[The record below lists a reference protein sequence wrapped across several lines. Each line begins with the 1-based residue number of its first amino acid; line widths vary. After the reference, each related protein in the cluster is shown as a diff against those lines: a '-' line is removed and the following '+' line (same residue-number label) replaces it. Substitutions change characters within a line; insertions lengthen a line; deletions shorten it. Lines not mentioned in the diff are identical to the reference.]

1 MLARAHQSA
10 IWSRQRQVNALRS
23 ALREYYPAALAAFGT
38 DLAASDAVAVL
49 ALAPTPGAARALSR
63 SKIASALR
71 RAGRVRNI
79 DQRADEIQAALH
91 ADYLHAPPA
100 IAGAYGAAARSAIRL
115 ITAYTAEIAE
125 LEQALAEHFEQHP
138 DAKIVR
144 SLPGLGTVL
153 GARVLG
159 EFGDDRTR
167 FTSPKSR
174 KNYSGTSPITRASG
188 RSHVVLARHARNRRL
203 AGRAVWLCAQGA
215 GRAVSFCAQGAGPAV
230 YSRQPGAQSYW
241 PGSPGPALA
250 APPPRWRRQPPAHKS
265 GGCAACE
272 SAQPARAAAPPTY
285 CQDLRSA
292 DARQTRCCLPERW
305 LPATCGHPA
314 LMLSCRLPISRPGIS
329 LADPAGPK
337 LHRSAILAR
346 AAFGADIKPDLSA
359 DEHLRSPPGQRSR
372 RQGRRSLP
380 AGRKPAGDGE

>member
-1 MLARAHQSA
+1 MRRDEDGQSPVGLLAVSLRG
-10 IWSRQRQVNALRS
+10 RQ
-23 ALREYYPAALAAFGT
+23 G
-38 DLAASDAVAVL
+38 
-49 ALAPTPGAARALSR
+49 
-63 SKIASALR
+63 
-71 RAGRVRNI
+71 
-79 DQRADEIQAALH
+79 
-91 ADYLHAPPA
+91 
-100 IAGAYGAAARSAIRL
+100 
-115 ITAYTAEIAE
+115 
-125 LEQALAEHFEQHP
+125 
-138 DAKIVR
+138 
-144 SLPGLGTVL
+144 
-153 GARVLG
+153 
-159 EFGDDRTR
+159 
-167 FTSPKSR
+167 
-174 KNYSGTSPITRASG
+174 
-188 RSHVVLARHARNRRL
+188 

-305 LPATCGHPA
+305 LSATCGHPA

-346 AAFGADIKPDLSA
+346 VAFGAGIKPDLSA

-372 RQGRRSLP
+372 RQGRRSLQARAEARRRWRIRPRPGCGVRGEP
-380 AGRKPAGDGE
+380 AAWARLAAANRHRRLAEGNLQAGVVCVLAFWAAAV